1 VIAAQESNSTNN
13 FSPHRTVAL
22 SRRDIFLAVAAD
34 IFLAVAAALFLTLSK
49 GLHFLYGNQHQY
61 FLHGL
66 RLADPNFIPSDWFTW
81 QTTHHHIA
89 FGYLLMLFQKIGP
102 LVLTTNIA
110 QFATMLVVSFAFLL
124 LAKKFCKHPLIVW
137 LALILWIAI
146 AGTNDSGLG
155 KLYLISPYF
164 QPNQISGPLT
174 ILGLAL
180 LFHRSFLAAGIT
192 LGFAGLFH
200 GGIMVAAAPVV
211 LVQALACGVLQSR
224 KNFLRLALPL
234 VLLWSV
240 TAAPMILNALRAG
253 PGGADAWNIITNFRL
268 PHHYVISQWPQFH
281 NLVWSIWI
289 ALGAAVIL
297 SLPHDSK
304 NRELRASFLAALL
317 TVALGLA
324 FTLSPGASLIT
335 KAMLWR
341 IAPWPFFLGFLVI
354 LDRWTDF
361 LLAPRTRRHIPF
373 IAAFLVA
380 AAAWAFMGETP
391 LRLTWLVAMPL
402 AAAGARVVKKIPA
415 RRIIIIALVLLMI
428 PLTAYG
434 LAFRSTLWRSGKS
447 DQAHLADWLRLNT
460 PPDSVLV
467 VPPEWDMGALRLRAR
482 RPLVVDLKCFPFI
495 VPSEIIEWHRRI
507 QDVCGISPSS
517 PISATRPGYLRLDT
531 SRALMLRDKY
541 AADFVIILTDK
552 HLGDLTGLPERFHN
566 NTYRVLEIPHP
577 PEVP

>member
-13 FSPHRTVAL
+13 FSPHRTAAL
-22 SRRDIFLAVAAD
+22 SRRDALFVLS
-34 IFLAVAAALFLTLSK
+34 AALFLTLSK
-49 GLHFLYGNQHQY
+49 GLHFLISNQHQY
-61 FLHGL
+61 FVHGL
-66 RLADPNFIPSDWFTW
+66 RLADPNFIPNDWFTW

-110 QFATMLVVSFAFLL
+110 QFATMLAVSFAFLL

-137 LALILWIAI
+137 LALLLWIAI

-180 LFHRSFLAAGIT
+180 LFHRSFLAAGIA

-211 LVQALACGVLQSR
+211 LVQALACGVLRSR
-224 KNFLRLALPL
+224 KNLLRLALPL
-234 VLLWSV
+234 VLLWPL
-240 TAAPMILNALRAG
+240 TAVPMILNALRAG
-253 PGGADAWNIITNFRL
+253 PGDADAWNIITNFRL
-268 PHHYVISQWPQFH
+268 PHHYVMSQWPQFH

-289 ALGAAVIL
+289 ALGAVAIL
-297 SLPHDSK
+297 SLPHDPK
-304 NRELRASFLAALL
+304 GHELRAGFLAALL

-354 LDRWTDF
+354 LDRWTEF
-361 LLAPRTRRHIPF
+361 LLAPRRRHVTF
-373 IAAFLVA
+373 VAGFLVA
-380 AAAWAFMGETP
+380 TAAWAFMDETP
-391 LRLTWLVAMPL
+391 LRLAWLVAMPL
-402 AAAGARVVKKIPA
+402 AAAGAGVVKKIPA
-415 RRIIIIALVLLMI
+415 RRAILIALALLMI
-428 PLTAYG
+428 PVTAYG
-434 LAFRSTLWRSGKS
+434 LAFRSTLWRSSKS
-447 DQAHLADWLRLNT
+447 DQAQLASWLRLNT

-467 VPPEWDMGALRLRAR
+467 VPPEWDMGALRIRAR

-507 QDVCGISPSS
+507 QDVCGISQSS

-531 SRALMLRDKY
+531 SRAFMLRDKY
-541 AADFVIILTDK
+541 AADFVIILTDE

-566 NTYRVLEIPHP
+566 NTYRVLEIPP
-577 PEVP
+577 PPVEP